1 MNVHLPIPDE
11 SYTFCKTAEEILF
24 KANIA
29 VPPGLE
35 SEFHLIFDSEV
46 QKLILLF
53 GHASFSV

>member
-1 MNVHLPIPDE
+1 M
-11 SYTFCKTAEEILF
+11 LF